1 MQITN
6 IELIPIYST
15 REMGRS
21 LSFRFGEGNL
31 PPHHR
36 PLANRCRYYRLRR
49 DVGCQ
54 L

>member
-21 LSFRFGEGNL
+21 LSFQFGEGNL

-36 PLANRCRYYRLRR
+36 PTCKPMPVSQA
-49 DVGCQ
+49 
-54 L
+54 